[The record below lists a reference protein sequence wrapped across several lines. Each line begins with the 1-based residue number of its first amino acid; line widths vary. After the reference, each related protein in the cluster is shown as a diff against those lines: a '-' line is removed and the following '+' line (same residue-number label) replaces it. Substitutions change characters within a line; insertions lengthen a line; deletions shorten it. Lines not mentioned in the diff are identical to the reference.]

1 SVESWGRL
9 EVGSGEDVFVAQEDV
24 RDFFY
29 RLGISKDLGEYFSL
43 PAVDP
48 GHLQKV
54 LGYLPL
60 ELEQLVQSH
69 SGGAP
74 GRAIGRQE
82 VRATPHRDWRLDRA
96 LAALSTR
103 LWKSVADELDMFRH
117 LAVLGVSDFKSPWS
131 QEVLCT
137 DASLSGYAVMSRSA
151 SPEVVGELGR
161 HDERWRFRLGDAKHV
176 APRASALALDPF
188 SDPASVKPEVEGEI
202 FGPVSVDDSFP
213 QIKQSFMEPGN
224 WHRWVVSE
232 MNVADKD
239 SRAWEPPKTTN
250 SHGDFK
256 RTKESCAGVLE
267 GRSGSGQSEG
277 SCERPGHGAQHLQQ
291 EERPCGNGADE
302 ESIQASGV
310 GVEAKRKRAADRQK
324 KFELKLR
331 ATQGERSILELSSVK
346 EPQRR
351 DYAKKLDGFY
361 GFVAQHQLQIADT
374 KALDAALCDWADI
387 LYLNGEGCNYGD
399 KLLAAL
405 EFERPEFAREGK
417 VHLPRYRR
425 ALKGW
430 RRMAPTQTRLPMIE
444 FIKGAISGVLLKR
457 GRRSM
462 ALFNEVTFSTYAR
475 PGELLRVCAEDFV
488 KPNQDQNHAV
498 IVLSPLERGESSK

>member
-1 SVESWGRL
+1 MQVFSRA
-9 EVGSGEDVFVAQEDV
+9 EV
-24 RDFFY
+24 
-29 RLGISKDLGEYFSL
+29 
-43 PAVDP
+43 
-48 GHLQKV
+48 
-54 LGYLPL
+54 
-60 ELEQLVQSH
+60 
-69 SGGAP
+69 
-74 GRAIGRQE
+74 
-82 VRATPHRDWRLDRA
+82 DRA
-96 LAALSTR
+96 NQRAAAKGRDMEPSTSSR
-103 LWKSVADELDMFRH
+103 KRGHAEMERMR
-117 LAVLGVSDFKSPWS
+117 SPS
-131 QEVLCT
+131 KHP
-137 DASLSGYAVMSRSA
+137 ASRS
-151 SPEVVGELGR
+151 L
-161 HDERWRFRLGDAKHV
+161 
-176 APRASALALDPF
+176 
-188 SDPASVKPEVEGEI
+188 
-202 FGPVSVDDSFP
+202 
-213 QIKQSFMEPGN
+213 
-224 WHRWVVSE
+224 
-232 MNVADKD
+232 
-239 SRAWEPPKTTN
+239 
-250 SHGDFK
+250 
-256 RTKESCAGVLE
+256 RTLL
-267 GRSGSGQSEG
+267 R
-277 SCERPGHGAQHLQQ
+277 GHQ
-291 EERPCGNGADE
+291 
-302 ESIQASGV
+302 
-310 GVEAKRKRAADRQK
+310 AKRKRAADRQK

-498 IVLSPLERGESSK
+498 IVLSPLERGESSKAGQYDEVLILDDQRAPWLPFLMEHQAKQQMRINGADAWMWDFTAASYLKHWREAVDALGVGAIATSPYQNRHGGASRDHLLKLRPLSEIRRRGRWASDSSLRIYDKPGRLQQAINQWDVKLRSFGEDVRRNFRGYFLSGGVQIPRGVKI